1 MIPESLFFLRPEEPI
16 HKRYEALRSFYVEGM
31 TAREVSAKFG
41 YTVSTVY
48 ALTRDFKILLGSEQP
63 SASFFLQLQPGRKP
77 NLLNKSGRTQRKK
90 QKNEEGMDQSEA

>member
-1 MIPESLFFLRPEEPI
+1 MTPESLFFLRPEEPI

-48 ALTRDFKILLGSEQP
+48 AKRERFQDTSRLGTTELLVLHPTATGTETEGSQWEYRP
-63 SASFFLQLQPGRKP
+63 
-77 NLLNKSGRTQRKK
+77 THC
-90 QKNEEGMDQSEA
+90 